1 MRHFSDN
8 EKQIIK
14 RLSDIERFGQIAI
27 INYIYDDSNYMA
39 LEWDI
44 DYKEL
49 WIYFKERNV
58 SEEEAFKVY
67 SKLLDAIFLIEYL
80 ENEHVI
86 NLYSLSNQ
94 LYHEENGKRMFYN
107 KKYEKNSEL
116 DTYFEITNEGG
127 KITNFGTRHQI
138 YTDIGRKIELY
149 SNRLV
154 HVSETLRDFTK
165 NKFRTKSE
173 INSTYNLV
181 TAWIAITVSILMGI
195 TGLFKKDNSRV
206 ELVNDNLINISSKL
220 DSINSNVIKSIRDTL
235 NVIK

>member
-127 KITNFGTRHQI
+127 GN
-138 YTDIGRKIELY
+138 
-149 SNRLV
+149 
-154 HVSETLRDFTK
+154 
-165 NKFRTKSE
+165 NKFWNTPPN
-173 INSTYNLV
+173 IHGY
-181 TAWIAITVSILMGI
+181 W
-195 TGLFKKDNSRV
+195 KKN
-206 ELVNDNLINISSKL
+206 
-220 DSINSNVIKSIRDTL
+220 
-235 NVIK
+235 